1 VIVVSDLMGTLTTG
15 SPVRGVVDWVRSEQ
29 SNFQA
34 NVFMARNMPGYF
46 GAKAR
51 LLDWQKWGQNL
62 MVESLSLVK
71 DATPEK
77 LKEVSEWVVE
87 KNLWKYRRSD
97 VIARLM
103 LYAENNA
110 NLFIASSVFEP
121 AVEAFARRIG
131 AKAIGTPVEIVDG
144 RVQLVNQLVA
154 GEKKIEQI
162 FSRIG
167 AEKVD
172 FAYADSIMDV
182 PLLEHAEQP
191 VAVYPDDKLRAL
203 SKQRG
208 WEIIGETTSYP

>member
-15 SPVRGVVDWVRSEQ
+15 SPVRGLLDWVRSDGR
-29 SNFQA
+29 NFQA
-34 NVFMARNMPGYF
+34 NVYMARMMPGYL
-46 GAKAR
+46 GAKAH
-51 LLDWQKWGQNL
+51 LIDWQKWGQNL
-62 MVESLSLVK
+62 MVDSLSLVK

-87 KNLWKYRRSD
+87 KDLWKNRRSD

-110 NLFIASSVFEP
+110 DLYIASSVFEP
-121 AVEAFARRIG
+121 AVESFARHIG

-144 RVQLVNQLVA
+144 RVQLVNHLVA
-154 GEKKIEQI
+154 SEKKIEQLL
-162 FSRIG
+162 SRMG
-167 AEKVD
+167 VDKVD

-182 PLLEHAEQP
+182 PLLEHAEHP
-191 VAVYPDDKLRAL
+191 VAVYPDGKLRAL